1 MNITYQ
7 NISIVVALL
16 LFVVTFALIATDF
29 LFFYLNMFS
38 VTWGFQ
44 QGFCFW
50 RSSPSTLIFSS
61 STCRMVCPQNRENLF
76 IKPALELPDLIITL
90 ITLAHHSSLT
100 SSEWRYYYIWDKPA
114 FELPDL
120 LITLIAAVFLHFLH
134 LPLKVKLQY
143 SRSMKVLMLF
153 GTNGHKTTL
162 LKYLFKSWDHGLW
175 KDEVSIFPIQLGT
188 SALLHTVPSYKLM
201 SELGHNETN

>member
-76 IKPALELPDLIITL
+76 IKPAL
-90 ITLAHHSSLT
+90 
-100 SSEWRYYYIWDKPA
+100 
-114 FELPDL
+114 ELPDL